1 MVKTIWFVLLGIVT
15 LIFSS
20 SFDLQKTNPQQS
32 HHLVIN
38 DPINEIVQQKQFFIT
53 QKLQALNTK
62 KKIIEQEKT
71 QWGQQKIV
79 YLTFDDGPTKYTPQ
93 ILDILKQND
102 IKATFF
108 LVGNY
113 INGKETTVKRIKDDG
128 DGIGLHSMTHNEK
141 LLFLSPESYIN
152 EYKQEQSL
160 LQSLGVQTN
169 ISRTPYGSKPLLTQ
183 PYRDQIFYAHM
194 KLWDW
199 TIDSNDWRY
208 KDQTN
213 LIINQVSSQIK
224 RQHEVVLMHDHGY
237 TVKSLPGIIKLFK
250 DRGYTFQAYN
260 PDMDFMVN
268 FWNDTRL

>member
-1 MVKTIWFVLLGIVT
+1 MVKTICFVLLGIVS

-20 SFDLQKTNPQQS
+20 SFDIQKTNPQHP
-32 HHLVIN
+32 HHPLIN
-38 DPINEIVQQKQFFIT
+38 DPIKEIVQQEQLFIAKKSKA
-53 QKLQALNTK
+53 QDTK
-62 KKIIEQEKT
+62 KKIIEQEKA
-71 QWGQQKIV
+71 QWSQQKIV

-113 INGKETTVKRIKDDG
+113 IKGKETTVKRIKDDG
-128 DGIGLHSMTHNEK
+128 DVIGLHSMTHNEK

-208 KDQTN
+208 KDHTN

-250 DRGYTFQAYN
+250 DRGYIFQTYN
-260 PDMDFMVN
+260 PDLDYMVN
-268 FWNDTRL
+268 FWKDTRL